1 MPPPPPPAALPK
13 SILKKPYTHP
23 LLSDPI
29 PRPPEQTRAIQH
41 AQTLISQNGRDLQ
54 PPVPIEVYE
63 RLCELPRV
71 RSPPFSASSP
81 APQDAAEFL
90 SFIPDFLPREY
101 LDLIEERNC
110 TGLCGYA
117 LCGRP
122 RRRVAATYKILRTGI
137 ADADEVNKWCS
148 EGCARRAY
156 YVKVQLD
163 DPSYVVRGG
172 ETKVKVELKE
182 EKEERPP
189 QREEE
194 RVDGGKAGVNA
205 AALAAERGEAA
216 GLGRTMEVTIRE
228 KGTVAPAPAPA
239 EGATGEDAHLML
251 EGYRTAFGT
260 GQDDMDMDDDDNYL
274 PATIRM

>member
-1 MPPPPPPAALPK
+1 MPLPPPPAK
-13 SILKKPYTHP
+13 GILKKPYTHP
-23 LLSDPI
+23 LLSDPT

-41 AQTLISQNGRDLQ
+41 AQTLLSQNGRDVQ
-54 PPVPIEVYE
+54 PPVPIEIYE
-63 RLCELPRV
+63 RLCELPRH

-81 APQDAAEFL
+81 SPQDASEFL
-90 SFIPDFLPREY
+90 SLVPDFLPREY

-172 ETKVKVELKE
+172 ETKVKVELME
-182 EKEERPP
+182 EREARPP
-189 QREEE
+189 QREEQ

-216 GLGRTMEVTIRE
+216 VAGRMMELTIRE
-228 KGTVAPAPAPA
+228 KGTVAPATAPA
-239 EGATGEDAHLML
+239 EGARGEDAHLML
-251 EGYRTAFGT
+251 EGHRTAFGT
-260 GQDDMDMDDDDNYL
+260 GQDEMDMDMDDDDDYL